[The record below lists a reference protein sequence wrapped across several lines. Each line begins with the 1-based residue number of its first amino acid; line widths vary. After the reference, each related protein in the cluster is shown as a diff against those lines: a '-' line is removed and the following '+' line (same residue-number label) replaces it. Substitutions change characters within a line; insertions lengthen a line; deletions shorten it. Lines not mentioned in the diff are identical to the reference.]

1 MANDDSMT
9 AYITESLYYRQVIF
23 GPAARRYI
31 IAAMT
36 FTKSLLHLNP
46 WIYLLTAGLFE
57 VGFTGFMKLSDG
69 FKHWGYNVCFAVCAL
84 ASFGLLNLS
93 TRQLSLGT
101 AYAVWTGLGAF
112 GTAAIGILFFRDP
125 ASFARLAFLTMLIG
139 SIIGL
144 KLVS

>member
-1 MANDDSMT
+1 MSF
-9 AYITESLYYRQVIF
+9 L
-23 GPAARRYI
+23 
-31 IAAMT
+31 
-36 FTKSLLHLNP
+36 KSLLHLNP
-46 WIYLLTAGLFE
+46 WVYLVVAGCCE
-57 VGFTGFMKLSDG
+57 MGFTAFMKLSNG
-69 FKHWGYNVCFAVCAL
+69 FKNWGYNVCFAVCAL

-112 GTAAIGILFFRDP
+112 GTAAIGMMFFGDP
-125 ASFARLAFLTMLIG
+125 TTLWRVAFLTTLIG